1 MSRVTS
7 VVRRVVRIDVLS
19 LLAGALLWELIGRS
33 GDGEKLPPFSEV
45 VSAAWRMLLDGEF
58 DTTLSTMGLFGAG
71 VLLSIVLAVLTAA
84 LISALP
90 FVGQLVK
97 PYLFVFLAL
106 PPLALVPIFML
117 LWGPTDGAR
126 VAVVLTFAYF
136 PLAVLFS
143 AAVEDAPPEN
153 VEMARS
159 FGASPLRTFF
169 RVRVPAVAGRLVAG
183 TRLGV
188 VRGLKGSITAEAVMG
203 GVGLGGL
210 LRTFGAGFQL
220 VELYA
225 TVLVVMVLSV
235 VIYTAVRT
243 AERYVERS
251 MG

>member
-1 MSRVTS
+1 MIRVP
-7 VVRRVVRIDVLS
+7 VLLRRALRIDVLS
-19 LLAGALLWELIGRS
+19 LLAGAVLWELIGRS
-33 GDGEKLPPFSEV
+33 GDGQRLPPFSTV
-45 VSAAWRMLLDGEF
+45 VGTTWRMLGDGEF
-58 DTTLSTMGLFGAG
+58 NTTLSTMALFGVG

-84 LISALP
+84 LASALP
-90 FVGQLVK
+90 VAGALIK

-126 VAVVLTFAYF
+126 VVVVLTFAYF

-143 AAVEDAPPEN
+143 DAVDDAPAESL
-153 VEMARS
+153 EMARS
-159 FGASPLRTFF
+159 FGATPMRVFF
-169 RVRVPAVAGRLVAG
+169 RVRVPAVAGRLIAG

-220 VELYA
+220 EELYA
-225 TVLVVMVLSV
+225 TVLVVIVLSV
-235 VIYTAVRT
+235 AIYAAVRA
-243 AERYVERS
+243 AEQYVERS